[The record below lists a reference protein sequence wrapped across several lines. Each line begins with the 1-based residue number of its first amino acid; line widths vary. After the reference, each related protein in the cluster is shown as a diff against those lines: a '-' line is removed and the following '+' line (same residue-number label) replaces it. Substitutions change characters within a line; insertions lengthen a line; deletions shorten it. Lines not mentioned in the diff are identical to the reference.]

1 MSSGITSTI
10 RLAIS
15 TLPEN
20 FDRSRIVTIIE
31 TIEQEL
37 YEGGVYAS
45 ATADN
50 GYDPLY
56 RFYNTRTGTHFYTAS
71 ETERAAVTKLVGFV
85 AEGIAYYV
93 DA

>member
-10 RLAIS
+10 RLAIR

-20 FDRSRIVTIIE
+20 FDRSRIISVIE

-45 ATADN
+45 AAADSFTIEITVRTDQLLDTAKV
-50 GYDPLY
+50 L
-56 RFYNTRTGTHFYTAS
+56 A
-71 ETERAAVTKLVGFV
+71 ELELV
-85 AEGIAYYV
+85 
-93 DA
+93 

>member
-10 RLAIS
+10 RLPIR

-20 FDRSRIVTIIE
+20 FDRSRIVAVIE

-45 ATADN
+45 ATADS
-50 GYDPLY
+50 
-56 RFYNTRTGTHFYTAS
+56 FTIEITVRTDQLLDTAKVL
-71 ETERAAVTKLVGFV
+71 TEL
-85 AEGIAYYV
+85 ELI
-93 DA
+93 

>member
-10 RLAIS
+10 RLAIR

-20 FDRSRIVTIIE
+20 FDRSRIAAVIE

-45 ATADN
+45 ATADS
-50 GYDPLY
+50 
-56 RFYNTRTGTHFYTAS
+56 FTIEITVRTDQLLDTAKVL
-71 ETERAAVTKLVGFV
+71 TEL
-85 AEGIAYYV
+85 ELI
-93 DA
+93 

>member
-10 RLAIS
+10 RLAIR

-20 FDRSRIVTIIE
+20 FDRSRIVTVIE

-45 ATADN
+45 ATADS
-50 GYDPLY
+50 
-56 RFYNTRTGTHFYTAS
+56 FTIEITVRTDQLLDTAKAL
-71 ETERAAVTKLVGFV
+71 TEL
-85 AEGIAYYV
+85 ELI
-93 DA
+93 

>member
-10 RLAIS
+10 RLAIR

-20 FDRSRIVTIIE
+20 FDRSRIVTVIE

-45 ATADN
+45 ATADS
-50 GYDPLY
+50 
-56 RFYNTRTGTHFYTAS
+56 FTIEITVRTDQLLDTAKVL
-71 ETERAAVTKLVGFV
+71 TEL
-85 AEGIAYYV
+85 ELI
-93 DA
+93 

>member
-1 MSSGITSTI
+1 MSTGITSTI

-20 FDRSRIVTIIE
+20 FDGSRIVAVME

-45 ATADN
+45 ATADSM
-50 GYDPLY
+50 
-56 RFYNTRTGTHFYTAS
+56 TIEITVQTGQLLDAAKVLS
-71 ETERAAVTKLVGFV
+71 ELEL
-85 AEGIAYYV
+85 I
-93 DA
+93 

>member
-10 RLAIS
+10 RLAIR

-20 FDRSRIVTIIE
+20 FDRSRIVVVIE

-45 ATADN
+45 ATAHS
-50 GYDPLY
+50 
-56 RFYNTRTGTHFYTAS
+56 FTIEITVRTDQLLDTAKVLS
-71 ETERAAVTKLVGFV
+71 ELEL
-85 AEGIAYYV
+85 I
-93 DA
+93 

>member
-10 RLAIS
+10 RLAIR

-45 ATADN
+45 ATADS
-50 GYDPLY
+50 
-56 RFYNTRTGTHFYTAS
+56 FTIEITVRTGQLLDTAKVL
-71 ETERAAVTKLVGFV
+71 TEL
-85 AEGIAYYV
+85 ELI
-93 DA
+93 